1 MIRHNRL
8 LNAAALLCAMGAS
21 IAASGLASAQPLP
34 GGRGPVPFGAVDLN
48 DDGTISAQEFAEH
61 RAQRQAAR
69 AAEGRP
75 MRNVGQA
82 PRFEDWDLD
91 GDGFLAPEELR
102 PRPAGA
108 LRRASPGLGARFWP
122 RLGSGRGSGLR
133 CRLGARLGSGP
144 GRRSAL
150 LGQPLSST

>member
-1 MIRHNRL
+1 MIRHNRFL
-8 LNAAALLCAMGAS
+8 TAAALLCAMGTA

-34 GGRGPVPFGAVDLN
+34 GGRGPVPFGALDLN
-48 DDGTISAQEFAEH
+48 DDGIISAQEFAEH

-91 GDGFLAPEELR
+91 GDGFLAPEEL
-102 PRPAGA
+102 AQGQQ
-108 LRRASPGLGARFWP
+108 ARFAARRPGWGP
-122 RLGSGRGSGLR
+122 GFGPGWGPDGGPGYGAGSGRGW
-133 CRLGARLGSGP
+133 GP
-144 GRRSAL
+144 GPVSGRPCWGNR
-150 LGQPLSST
+150 